1 MKDVPIKDINQA
13 RRFVLSQGGVVIQH
27 NPNYFDYMIDNKFA
41 YIEFENERVSISS
54 NVKPSKGTGSGYVW
68 KRGFFDEIKGSDL
81 IQALNYTF
89 EPDRVKFYK
98 DLDDFMEN
106 YFFKD
111 KAKIIDGRK
120 MRQ

>member
-1 MKDVPIKDINQA
+1 MAIKNIDEA

-41 YIEFENERVSISS
+41 YIEFENGKVSISS
-54 NVKPSKGTGSGYVW
+54 NIKPSKETGSGYVW
-68 KRGFFDEIKGSDL
+68 KKGLFDEINESDL
-81 IQALNYTF
+81 IQALNFTY
-89 EPDRVKFYK
+89 EPDKVKFYK
-98 DLDDFMEN
+98 NLDDFMKN

-120 MRQ
+120 SKI